1 MIKPVVQ
8 DLLLRGWGVDPDTY
22 FGEYPIR
29 VAIEIDPF
37 RSPRWINDNT
47 LFKVA
52 VQVEPPSVNN
62 KAVEHYLSEEG
73 NKFDLILTYYPS
85 VLRSKKKAKLFYFGD
100 SWIKEKSESIVK
112 SKMVSFVTSNKNFTP
127 GHSIRMQV
135 VESMQQGINRFDL
148 YGRGF
153 NPIDKKE
160 EGLNDYNFSIVIENE
175 FMKNW
180 FTEKLV
186 DCFRTKTIPIYK
198 GCPNIKDFYNKKGI
212 ITFDTMEELST
223 ILNNINQKG
232 DSVYD
237 SMKKELEDNYTRS
250 WGDPAFNKRVEIEI
264 KKYI

>member
-1 MIKPVVQ
+1 MIKPIVQ
-8 DLLLRGWGVDPDTY
+8 DLLLKGWGVDPDTY
-22 FGEYPIR
+22 FGEYPIK

-37 RSPRWINDNT
+37 RNPRWINDNT

-62 KAVEHYLSEEG
+62 KAVEQYLSEEG

-135 VESMQQGINRFDL
+135 VESMHQGINRFDL

-160 EGLNDYNFSIVIENE
+160 EGLNDYKFSIVIENE

-223 ILNNINQKG
+223 ILNNINQNG
-232 DSVYD
+232 DSIYD